1 MFVQSD
7 HHNHYVTKEDLMI
20 RDSGRPVRWLG
31 PSLDT
36 DDDVLRGAIGFENIE
51 DGLSIHYSNAEDLH
65 DLKIE
70 SETGPRLGVFLFLEG
85 SVDASIG
92 DFKIPMPVYDA
103 EQRHWLPVATFFS
116 QKHKE
121 KFVRQARKGGRL
133 KKVTIAIS
141 HEWFLSH
148 LDLSDPGF
156 SAFKEFA
163 EEHLANLSWTPSAH
177 AIGLVEQIIGAPRK
191 SPFQHRLY
199 ITARVYGLLEEAFQY
214 FTEHRVERHAKSG
227 SGQDRQKLHAIE
239 HYLSGERGHWV
250 TADELAKSTGMSANS
265 LQRLLSRTY
274 GLSTS
279 RFIRRFM
286 LEKAREALERDA
298 LTIAEA
304 AHIAGYSS
312 PANFSTAFKREF
324 GLSPKQVTR

>member
-20 RDSGRPVRWLG
+20 RESSRPVRWLG

-36 DDDVLRGAIGFENIE
+36 GDEVLRGAIGFENIE

-65 DLKIE
+65 DLRIE
-70 SETGPRLGVFLFLEG
+70 SEQGPRLGILLFLEG
-85 SVDASIG
+85 QVEASIG
-92 DFKIPMPVYDA
+92 NFKIPMPVYDA
-103 EQRHWLPVATFFS
+103 EQRNWSPVATFFA
-116 QKHKE
+116 QTQRE
-121 KFVRQARKGGRL
+121 KFIRQARRGSRL

-141 HEWFLSH
+141 HEWFLAH

-163 EEHLANLSWTPSAH
+163 GENLANLSWTPSAH
-177 AIGLVEQIIGAPRK
+177 AIGLAEQIIGAPRK

-199 ITARVYGLLEEAFQY
+199 ITARVYGLLEEAFRY
-214 FTEHRVERHAKSG
+214 FTEHRVEPNAKSG
-227 SGQDRQKLHAIE
+227 SGQDRQKLRAIE

-250 TADELAKSTGMSANS
+250 TADELARHTGMSSNS

-298 LTIAEA
+298 LTITKA